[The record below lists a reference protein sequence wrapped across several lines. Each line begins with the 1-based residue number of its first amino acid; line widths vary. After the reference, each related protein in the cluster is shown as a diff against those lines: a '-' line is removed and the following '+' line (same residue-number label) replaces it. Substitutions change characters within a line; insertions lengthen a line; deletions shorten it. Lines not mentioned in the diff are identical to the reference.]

1 MDLKRYSFFGKF
13 ELNFVYPTNHDAV
26 CFIRKNYIHIDQFVA
41 ASTTTSSIDQLNEK
55 TIF

>member
-1 MDLKRYSFFGKF
+1 LKRYSFFEKF

-41 ASTTTSSIDQLNEK
+41 ASTTTSSIDQLNEI